1 MHTPRA
7 ARRLFVNTFI
17 WLRTPAAAA
26 VNILPKKAIKEQ
38 FGNIMLLFIMAA
50 RITYHPGP
58 RQFAY
63 TQTEKKYFGVCC
75 VCVDFPRG
83 VIVGGSNRCAGN
95 YCLGK
100 YARLQ
105 HSAHMKISPFGP
117 DHKGSRSFTI
127 CMTIKKRARREEIFG
142 LGERLIMIGVI
153 DSTLVCA

>member
-1 MHTPRA
+1 MRC

-63 TQTEKKYFGVCC
+63 THTYTNRENISACVVCA
-75 VCVDFPRG
+75 DFPRG

-105 HSAHMKISPFGP
+105 HSWHKISPFGP